1 MRIKIQ
7 SPKGLIVED
16 SEMWMAIPFAVAAL
30 IALVITI
37 VSANLIGLVAVAVC
51 LLFAIPPA
59 RKTTFVFDARRRVV
73 RWKRRKLFKI
83 ETGRIPFDDINEI
96 DTEAIFGDKA
106 TAYRLKLVTPRGF
119 IPMAYTYGG
128 GGKHYEQMRETI
140 MDVVRSA
147 PPVSNVEPA
156 PSAEP
161 NHLAEPHN
169 PSDERP
175 SNLDPSI
182 RLLLIQGRKVDAV
195 SLLCSTHNLSLIQA
209 TEQVDEIDRKL
220 KANA

>member
-1 MRIKIQ
+1 MRITTQ

-30 IALVITI
+30 ITLVVTI
-37 VSANLIGLVAVAVC
+37 VSANLIGLAGVVLF

-59 RKTTFVFDARRRVV
+59 RKTTFVFDAKRRVV

-106 TAYRLKLVTPRGF
+106 TAYRLKIITPRGF
-119 IPMAYTYGG
+119 IPMAYTFGA
-128 GGKHYEQMRETI
+128 GGKHYEQLRETI
-140 MDVVRSA
+140 MDVVRSVP
-147 PPVSNVEPA
+147 PPVT
-156 PSAEP
+156 SAEP
-161 NHLAEPHN
+161 GAH
-169 PSDERP
+169 SDEA
-175 SNLDPSI
+175 SANLDPSI

-195 SLLCSTHNLSLIQA
+195 SLLCSTHNLSLTQA
-209 TEQVDEIDRKL
+209 TEQIDEIDRKM

>member
-1 MRIKIQ
+1 
-7 SPKGLIVED
+7 LIVED

-30 IALVITI
+30 IALVVTI
-37 VSANLIGLVAVAVC
+37 VTANLIGLAGVVLF

-106 TAYRLKLVTPRGF
+106 TAYRLKIITPQGF
-119 IPMAYTYGG
+119 IPMAYTFGA
-128 GGKHYEQMRETI
+128 GGKHYEQLRETI
-140 MDVVRSA
+140 MDVVRSVP
-147 PPVSNVEPA
+147 PPVT
-156 PSAEP
+156 SAEP
-161 NHLAEPHN
+161 GAK
-169 PSDERP
+169 SDEAP
-175 SNLDPSI
+175 ANLDPSI

-195 SLLCSTHNLSLIQA
+195 SLLCSTHNLSLTQA
-209 TEQVDEIDRKL
+209 TEQIDEIDRKM